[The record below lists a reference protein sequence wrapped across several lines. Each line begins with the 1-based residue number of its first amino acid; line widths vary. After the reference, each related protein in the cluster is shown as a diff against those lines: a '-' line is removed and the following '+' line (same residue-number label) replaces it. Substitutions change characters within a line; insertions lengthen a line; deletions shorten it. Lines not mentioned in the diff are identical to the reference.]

1 MNSSATEI
9 FATAL
14 EFEGDSRTGF
24 IADSCGGDTELRA
37 EVEAMLADAARADD
51 FFGHAANSVMGSI
64 DSVPPFT
71 EKPGDVFGPY
81 TLLQQIGKGGFGVVW
96 MAEQRSPVTLRGPPA
111 LSRFPQ

>member
-51 FFGHAANSVMGSI
+51 FSATPPTVSWDPSIPSRPSPRNPAMSSAPRNSAKNKY
-64 DSVPPFT
+64 PFT
-71 EKPGDVFGPY
+71 
-81 TLLQQIGKGGFGVVW
+81 
-96 MAEQRSPVTLRGPPA
+96 
-111 LSRFPQ
+111 

>member
-9 FATAL
+9 FATVL
-14 EFEGDSRTGF
+14 EFEGDSLTGF

-71 EKPGDVFGPY
+71 EKPGDVFGP
-81 TLLQQIGKGGFGVVW
+81 W
-96 MAEQRSPVTLRGPPA
+96 E
-111 LSRFPQ
+111 LSQK